1 MLNAKHDRSNTKR
14 TNPNNIKT
22 ILKVK
27 IYRIKLKKLI
37 VITAEIVILKLKFK
51 NMTTYLEHQI
61 NFQIDA

>member
-14 TNPNNIKT
+14 KTPNNIKT

-27 IYRIKLKKLI
+27 IYRIKYKKLN

-51 NMTTYLEHQI
+51 KMTTYLEHQI